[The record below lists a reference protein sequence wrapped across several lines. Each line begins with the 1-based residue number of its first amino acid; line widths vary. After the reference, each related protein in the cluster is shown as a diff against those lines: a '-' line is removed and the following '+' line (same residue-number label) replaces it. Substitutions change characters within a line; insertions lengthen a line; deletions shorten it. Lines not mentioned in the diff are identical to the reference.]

1 MKELARTIQSI
12 RAALQDGNVTPSAE
26 KAARDYA
33 QHCTQ
38 ADQRL
43 EQVALMLQKGSDYQ
57 ALQAAEQ
64 EPPLLDLVAALS
76 FGEEKAWRE
85 FCETHELPVA
95 PELSAQTVQSL
106 EKIYAKGITA
116 NHPLYKDFRAAV
128 LARDDAKSLQII
140 NVILKL
146 NPKDANAKSELQRL
160 LNKNYQETVEKLRS
174 LLKTDDEQT
183 ISRLTEKLATLAT
196 KDKLQREE
204 TYVQAESI
212 RRSWR
217 ARQASERLPLM
228 IRQMQEHHDREDWRA
243 VGEMVEDITALM
255 TEHAI
260 EPADE
265 GQKLALDTLTH
276 YHQKKLAEDE
286 LRRNFERSLRGFLA
300 FVDEVEARLL
310 TGAGMSYAELSQKD
324 ETFVRQWKEIEGYRL
339 PVPNE
344 TLQRITRAGQEL
356 RTRLRGVQRAR
367 RVRLW
372 MSAAAAVLLLAGV
385 ASLALH
391 SWKAQ
396 TLSGELADHMTR
408 QTSLPAEELIRQ
420 LRENEPL
427 LMRWP
432 FLQARVEEV
441 DAWAKQGRGLEQRA
455 NATLDSLEGSF
466 QGETT
471 SLAPGQLVGGLEDLS
486 NLIKQMPV
494 DLASEARNRLAVL
507 RTRSD
512 LHLATLAKTYGTDTA
527 SAVSALE
534 EEISQALV
542 FDRPVAQ
549 TAENVKR
556 LDARLAVLEA
566 ALNPDVES
574 LRLPA
579 DLETRI
585 LGLRQRVAAFQGE
598 LDAFARVREQTAEAD
613 SLAQYAKALADWQDI
628 RFTEA
633 APASVVLDV
642 MPDETAFLATLI
654 TGGNVE
660 ALKAVREDVS
670 TIHMAPA
677 QPMERDLRILLE
689 LRDDP
694 FLNNVWENNVA
705 DFSRRRSDKTYWSS
719 GKLEEVV
726 IGDARR
732 WKGRSFDSAESAG
745 SVSYID
751 REFRQVTFSNGGK
764 GGEGVVSSRLSATS
778 ELMNLLQL
786 NRMTDPDGDRFLR
799 SLLEAMEKVMNDS
812 KASPLAKAF
821 LMQRLEDMASTRP
834 LAWGFHLSPSLQ
846 ADLAA
851 LRAVLGDTV
860 LRSEDW
866 MLPSMRTRFS
876 GPLGD
881 FFQKAGRRVYL
892 KEAKARRELLMAVA
906 EAGVKFGGYVETD
919 FSLRLKNN
927 ALGAPELWVLSAS
940 GAKPMLMARPA
951 ANASPFM
958 AADAQPLSPVFII
971 PVDRA
976 ALTAAYEKAL
986 TGSGSARTPA
996 AGEALFLAPPQP

>member
-1 MKELARTIQSI
+1 VKELARTIPSI

-26 KAARDYA
+26 KAAREYA
-33 QHCTQ
+33 QYCNQ

-64 EPPLLDLVAALS
+64 EPALLDLVAILS
-76 FGEEKAWRE
+76 FGDEKAWRE
-85 FCETHELPVA
+85 LCEANELPIA
-95 PELSAQTVQSL
+95 PELNAQTVQSL

-160 LNKNYQETVEKLRS
+160 LNKTYQETLDKLRAQ
-174 LLKTDDEQT
+174 LKTDDEQT
-183 ISRLTEKLATLAT
+183 ISRLTEKLTTLAP
-196 KDKLQREE
+196 KEKLQREE
-204 TYVQAESI
+204 AYVQAESI

-217 ARQASERLPLM
+217 ARQAAERLPGM
-228 IRQMQEHHDREDWRA
+228 IRQMQEQHDREDWRA
-243 VGEMVEDITALM
+243 VGELVEDVAGLM
-255 TEHAI
+255 TEHGI

-265 GQKLALDTLTH
+265 SQKQSLDTLTR

-310 TGAGMSYAELSQKD
+310 TGAGMTYAELSQKD
-324 ETFVRQWKEIEGYRL
+324 ETFVRQWKEIEGFRL

-356 RTRLRGVQRAR
+356 RTRLRGMQRAR

-372 MSAAAAVLLLAGV
+372 VSASAAVLLIAGLAT
-385 ASLALH
+385 LALH
-391 SWKAQ
+391 SWKAR
-396 TLSGELADHMTR
+396 TLSDELAGHMAR

-420 LRENEPL
+420 LREKEAL

-432 FLQARVEEV
+432 YLQARVEEV
-441 DAWAKQGRGLEQRA
+441 DAWAKQGRVLEMKA
-455 NATLDSLEGSF
+455 STALENMETSF

-471 SLAPGQLVGGLEDLS
+471 TLTPGQLIRGLEDME
-486 NLIKQMPV
+486 NLIAQLPA
-494 DLASEARNRLAVL
+494 DLASDSRNRLATL
-507 RTRSD
+507 RTRAD
-512 LHLATLAKTYGTDTA
+512 LYLGGLAKTYSSDTA

-534 EEISQALV
+534 EEVSRVFV
-542 FDRPVAQ
+542 FDQPVAA
-549 TAENVKR
+549 TVASVKK
-556 LDARLAVLEA
+556 LESRLAVLEA
-566 ALNPDVES
+566 ALQPEVES
-574 LRLPA
+574 LRLPT

-585 LGLRQRVAAFQGE
+585 LGLRQRFSAFQGE
-598 LDAFARVREQTAEAD
+598 LDIFAKAREQAVAAD
-613 SLAQYAKALADWQDI
+613 SLAQYAKALRNWQDI

-642 MPDETAFLATLI
+642 MPEENTFLADLI
-654 TGGNVE
+654 TGGSLE
-660 ALKAVREDVS
+660 SLKAVREDVS

-677 QPMERDLRILLE
+677 EPMERDLRILLE

-694 FLNNVWENNVA
+694 LLHDVWETTVA
-705 DFSRRRSDKTYWSS
+705 DFSRSRSQRTYWSS
-719 GKLEEVV
+719 GKMQEVI
-726 IGDARR
+726 IGDAKR
-732 WKGRSFDSAESAG
+732 WKGRAFDSAETAG
-745 SVSYID
+745 AVTFID

-764 GGEGVVSSRLSATS
+764 GGEGVVSAKLSGTS
-778 ELMNLLQL
+778 ALMNLLQL
-786 NRMTDPDGDRFLR
+786 NRMTDADGDRFLR
-799 SLLEAMEKVMNDS
+799 SLLEAMEKIMNDS
-812 KASPLAKAF
+812 TASPLARAF
-821 LMQRLEDMASTRP
+821 LLQRLEDMASTRP

-866 MLPSMRTRFS
+866 MLPSMRARFS
-876 GPLGD
+876 ASLTD
-881 FFQKAGRRVYL
+881 LFQKAGRRAYL
-892 KEAKARRELLMAVA
+892 KEAKARREMLMAVVS
-906 EAGVKFGGYVETD
+906 AGVKFGGYVETD
-919 FSLRLKNN
+919 LSLRLKNS
-927 ALGAPELWVLSAS
+927 ALAAPEIWVLSAK
-940 GAKPMLMARPA
+940 GAKPMVIPQSESNPGSGMVTGV
-951 ANASPFM
+951 
-958 AADAQPLSPVFII
+958 QPLSPVLIV

-976 ALTAAYEKAL
+976 ALTAEYEKAL
-986 TGSGSARTPA
+986 SGSGGPRAPA
-996 AGEALFLAPPQP
+996 GGESLFLAPPQP